1 MTREELV
8 ALLEARDPLR
18 AARAAAL
25 PPPVAVTVHRGAPP
39 QEWLADEDGEGDV
52 AAHRRA
58 HETGRP
64 SEAIVRYGEGVTA
77 AHTADRLLA
86 LRALSERTG
95 LLRAVT
101 LVPGEGGDRR
111 PGSWGVEDLT
121 AVAVARLALP
131 AVPAIRVDWRRVGP
145 AAAQV
150 ALAFGATDWRV
161 PDDDGTDLAH
171 LAAAVGCAVV
181 ER

>member
-1 MTREELV
+1 MTRDDLL
-8 ALLEARDPLR
+8 ALLAARDPLR
-18 AARAAAL
+18 AARAAGVG
-25 PPPVAVTVHRGAPP
+25 PPATVTVSRDPAP
-39 QEWLADEDGEGDV
+39 EGWLVDGDTEGEV

-58 HETGRP
+58 HRDGRP
-64 SEAIVRYGEGVTA
+64 SEAAVRYGDGVGP

-86 LRALSERTG
+86 LRALSEETG

-101 LVPGEGGDRR
+101 MVPGEGGGRR

-131 AVPAIRVDWRRVGP
+131 GVPWIRVDWRRVGP

-150 ALAFGATDWRV
+150 ALSFGVTDWLV
-161 PDDDGTDLAH
+161 PAGDETDVAH
-171 LAAAVGCAVV
+171 LAGAVGCAVV
-181 ER
+181 AR